1 MSRERDSGGRR
12 SRRGS
17 IIAVKEKLDGVNVD
31 LTSLFCHHGA
41 NVYILTYENN
51 GVRRHTF
58 IDAGD
63 SRYQN
68 RILSVLA
75 ENDVEPA
82 NIERIIITHGHPD
95 HYGLAYLLAKE
106 SKAKVT
112 VQSSFR
118 SLVDGEIGQ
127 RERRW
132 SGSLDPSRLKD
143 CDMEYLRESDTS
155 KVVNIGGVGFVRLT
169 DPIEIGQGGRL
180 EIIGCPESM
189 VTHSPDQIVVLYS
202 SRDDP
207 HPHEQ
212 TKGGFRPTDDIIFS
226 GDLWL
231 MRGPMFYHSIT
242 DVSWYWRRSLYRMKA
257 LMSGGGMARRDP
269 RNQDPKAKEAL
280 KKGFRLIRVKP
291 GHGPEFLGTRI
302 LPTGLLAERD
312 ILVELGYPLDAD
324 KSILRS
330 AELAPKVLTRREQA
344 YTDFVRELILWLELG
359 YTLDEMAELLV
370 RIYTEQSGGG
380 PLVKEDRKERRGLLK
395 ATLAKLKDDEAQPDW
410 VRQLAGVSQSKLKSI
425 S

>member
-1 MSRERDSGGRR
+1 MSRERDSGGRK
-12 SRRGS
+12 SHRGS

-31 LTSLFCHHGA
+31 LTSLFCHYGA

-68 RILSVLA
+68 LILSVLA
-75 ENDVEPA
+75 ENDIEPA

-95 HYGLAYLLAKE
+95 HYGLTYLLAKE
-106 SKAKVT
+106 SKAKVA

-118 SLVDGEIGQ
+118 SLVESETGP
-127 RERRW
+127 REQRW
-132 SGSLDPSRLKD
+132 SGSLGPSRLKD
-143 CDMEYLRESDTS
+143 CDMEYLCESETS

-189 VTHSPDQIVVLYS
+189 ETHSPDQIVVLYS

-212 TKGGFRPTDDIIFS
+212 TKGGFRPTDDILFS

-280 KKGFRLIRVKP
+280 KKGFCIIRVKP

-302 LPTGLLAERD
+302 LPIGLMAERD
-312 ILVELGYPLDAD
+312 ILVELGYPLGTD

-330 AELAPKVLTRREQA
+330 AELAPKVSARREQA
-344 YTDFVRELILWLELG
+344 YTNFVKELVLWLELG
-359 YTLDEMAELLV
+359 YTLGEMAELLV

-395 ATLAKLKDDEAQPDW
+395 ATLARLKDDEEQPDW
-410 VRQLAGVSQSKLKSI
+410 VRQLAVVSQSEMKSI
-425 S
+425 

>member
-1 MSRERDSGGRR
+1 MGQ
-12 SRRGS
+12 SRRGLVM
-17 IIAVKEKLDGVNVD
+17 AVKETLAGVNVD
-31 LTSLFCHHGA
+31 LTSLFCRHGA
-41 NVYILTYENN
+41 NVYILTYQKN
-51 GVRRHTF
+51 GARRHTF

-68 RILSVLA
+68 RILPMLA
-75 ENDVEPA
+75 ENGVEPA

-112 VQSSFR
+112 VQSSFW
-118 SLVDGEIGQ
+118 SLVDGQIGP
-127 RERRW
+127 RDRRW

-143 CDMEYLRESDTS
+143 CDMEYLRESDDS
-155 KVVNIGGVGFVRLT
+155 EVVSIGGVGFVRLT

-180 EIIGCPESM
+180 EIIGCPETM

-212 TKGGFRPTDDIIFS
+212 TKGSFRPTDDILFS

-242 DVSWYWRRSLYRMKA
+242 DVFWYWMRSSYRIKA
-257 LMSGGGMARRDP
+257 LMSGGGMAWPDP

-302 LPTGLLAERD
+302 LPIGLLAERD
-312 ILVELGYPLDAD
+312 ILVELGYPLDTG
-324 KSILRS
+324 KSILSS
-330 AELAPKVLTRREQA
+330 ADLAPKVLARRERA
-344 YTDFVRELILWLELG
+344 YADFVRELILWLELG
-359 YTLDEMAELLV
+359 YTLDEMAELLG
-370 RIYTEQSGGG
+370 RIYMEQSGGG
-380 PLVKEDRKERRGLLK
+380 PLVKEDREERRGLLK
-395 ATLAKLKDDEAQPDW
+395 ATLAKLKDDETQPDW

-425 S
+425 

>member
-1 MSRERDSGGRR
+1 MSRERDSGKRR
-12 SRRGS
+12 SRRS
-17 IIAVKEKLDGVNVD
+17 PVIAVKEKLNGVNVD
-31 LTSLFCHHGA
+31 LTSLFCRHGA
-41 NVYILTYENN
+41 NVYILAYESN
-51 GVRRHTF
+51 GMRRHTF

-68 RILSVLA
+68 QILSVLS

-112 VQSSFR
+112 VQASFR
-118 SLVDGEIGQ
+118 SLVDGEIGK
-127 RERRW
+127 RERRR
-132 SGSLDPSRLKD
+132 SGGLDPSWLKD
-143 CDMEYLRESDTS
+143 CDIEYLRESDTS

-180 EIIGCPESM
+180 EIIGCPENM

-202 SRDDP
+202 PRDDS

-212 TKGGFRPTDDIIFS
+212 TKGDFRPTDDIIFS

-231 MRGPMFYHSIT
+231 MRGPMFYHSLT
-242 DVSWYWRRSLYRMKA
+242 DVSWYWRRSLYRIKA
-257 LMSGGGMARRDP
+257 LMSSGGMARRDP
-269 RNQDPKAKEAL
+269 RNQDPRAKEAL

-302 LPTGLLAERD
+302 LPIGLLAERD
-312 ILVELGYPLDAD
+312 ILVKLGYPLDTD

-330 AELAPKVLTRREQA
+330 VELAPKVIARREQA
-344 YTDFVRELILWLELG
+344 YTDFVRELILWLKLG

-370 RIYTEQSGGG
+370 RIYTEQNGGG

-410 VRQLAGVSQSKLKSI
+410 VRQLAGVSQSRLKSI

>member
-1 MSRERDSGGRR
+1 MSRERDSRGRK
-12 SRRGS
+12 SPSDS
-17 IIAVKEKLDGVNVD
+17 IIVVKEKLNGVNAD

-63 SRYQN
+63 SQYQN
-68 RILSVLA
+68 RILSVLT
-75 ENDVEPA
+75 ENDINPA
-82 NIERIIITHGHPD
+82 SIERIIITHGHPD
-95 HYGLAYLLAKE
+95 HYGLAYLLARE
-106 SKAKVT
+106 SKAKVM

-118 SLVDGEIGQ
+118 SLVEGEIGQ

-132 SGSLDPSRLKD
+132 SGRRDPSRLKD
-143 CDMEYLRESDTS
+143 CDIDYLGESDTS

-169 DPIEIGQGGRL
+169 DPIEIGQRGRL
-180 EIIGCPESM
+180 EIIGCPENM

-242 DVSWYWRRSLYRMKA
+242 DV
-257 LMSGGGMARRDP
+257 
-269 RNQDPKAKEAL
+269 
-280 KKGFRLIRVKP
+280 
-291 GHGPEFLGTRI
+291 
-302 LPTGLLAERD
+302 
-312 ILVELGYPLDAD
+312 
-324 KSILRS
+324 
-330 AELAPKVLTRREQA
+330 
-344 YTDFVRELILWLELG
+344 
-359 YTLDEMAELLV
+359 
-370 RIYTEQSGGG
+370 
-380 PLVKEDRKERRGLLK
+380 
-395 ATLAKLKDDEAQPDW
+395 
-410 VRQLAGVSQSKLKSI
+410 
-425 S
+425 

>member
-1 MSRERDSGGRR
+1 MSNERDLGGRK
-12 SRRGS
+12 SRRGLV
-17 IIAVKEKLDGVNVD
+17 IAVKEKLDGVNVD
-31 LTSLFCHHGA
+31 LTSLFCRHGA
-41 NVYILTYENN
+41 NVYILTYQKN
-51 GVRRHTF
+51 GARRHTF

-68 RILSVLA
+68 RILPMLA
-75 ENDVEPA
+75 ENGVEPA

-112 VQSSFR
+112 VQSSFA
-118 SLVDGEIGQ
+118 SCVDGETGQ

-143 CDMEYLRESDTS
+143 CDIEYLRESDTS

-212 TKGGFRPTDDIIFS
+212 TKGDFRPTDDIIFS

-242 DVSWYWRRSLYRMKA
+242 DVSWYWRRSLYRIKA
-257 LMSGGGMARRDP
+257 LMSGGGKARRDP
-269 RNQDPKAKEAL
+269 RNQDSKAKEAL

-302 LPTGLLAERD
+302 LPIGLLAERD
-312 ILVELGYPLDAD
+312 ILVKLGYPLDTD

-330 AELAPKVLTRREQA
+330 AELAPKVRARREQA
-344 YTDFVRELILWLELG
+344 YTDFVRELILWIELG
-359 YTLDEMAELLV
+359 YTLDEMVELLV

-395 ATLAKLKDDEAQPDW
+395 GTLARLKDDEAQPDW
-410 VRQLAGVSQSKLKSI
+410 VRQLAVVSQSKLKSI

>member
-1 MSRERDSGGRR
+1 MSRERDSGGRK

-31 LTSLFCHHGA
+31 LTSLFCRHGA

-106 SKAKVT
+106 SKAKVV

-118 SLVDGEIGQ
+118 SLVESEIGQ
-127 RERRW
+127 RVQRR
-132 SGSLDPSRLKD
+132 SGGLDPSRLKD
-143 CDMEYLRESDTS
+143 CDIQYLRESDTS

-180 EIIGCPESM
+180 EIIGCPENM

-212 TKGGFRPTDDIIFS
+212 TKGDFRPTDDIIFS

-242 DVSWYWRRSLYRMKA
+242 DVFWYWRRSLYRIKA

-269 RNQDPKAKEAL
+269 RNQDPKAKGAL

-291 GHGPEFLGTRI
+291 GHGREF
-302 LPTGLLAERD
+302 
-312 ILVELGYPLDAD
+312 
-324 KSILRS
+324 
-330 AELAPKVLTRREQA
+330 
-344 YTDFVRELILWLELG
+344 
-359 YTLDEMAELLV
+359 
-370 RIYTEQSGGG
+370 
-380 PLVKEDRKERRGLLK
+380 
-395 ATLAKLKDDEAQPDW
+395 
-410 VRQLAGVSQSKLKSI
+410 
-425 S
+425 

>member
-1 MSRERDSGGRR
+1 MSRERDSGQRKPC
-12 SRRGS
+12 RGPV
-17 IIAVKEKLDGVNVD
+17 IAVKEKLDGVNVD
-31 LTSLFCHHGA
+31 LTSLFCRHGA

-75 ENDVEPA
+75 ENDIEPA

-106 SKAKVT
+106 SKAKVA

-118 SLVDGEIGQ
+118 SLVESETGQGEQ
-127 RERRW
+127 RW
-132 SGSLDPSRLKD
+132 SGSLGPSRLKD

-180 EIIGCPESM
+180 EIIGCPENM

-202 SRDDP
+202 PRDDP

-212 TKGGFRPTDDIIFS
+212 TKGDFRPTDDIIFS

-231 MRGPMFYHSIT
+231 MRGPMFYHSLT
-242 DVSWYWRRSLYRMKA
+242 DVSWYWRRSLYRIKA

-302 LPTGLLAERD
+302 LPIGLLAERD
-312 ILVELGYPLDAD
+312 ILVELGYPLDTD
-324 KSILRS
+324 KSILGS
-330 AELAPKVLTRREQA
+330 AELAPKVRARREQA
-344 YTDFVRELILWLELG
+344 YTDFVRELIFWLELG

-380 PLVKEDRKERRGLLK
+380 PLVKEDRKERRGLLE

-410 VRQLAGVSQSKLKSI
+410 IRQLAGVSQSKLKSI

>member
-1 MSRERDSGGRR
+1 MTMERDSGGWN
-12 SRRGS
+12 SQSGS
-17 IIAVKEKLDGVNVD
+17 MMVVKENLDGVKVH
-31 LTSLFCHHGA
+31 LTSLFCQHGA
-41 NVYILTYENN
+41 NVYILTYEND

-63 SRYQN
+63 SRYHN

-106 SKAKVT
+106 SKAKV
-112 VQSSFR
+112 VARSPFK
-118 SLVDGEIGQ
+118 SLVEGDIWQ

-132 SGSLDPSRLKD
+132 SGSLDSSRLKD
-143 CDMEYLRESDTS
+143 CDMEYLRESETS
-155 KVVNIGGVGFVRLT
+155 KMVNIGGVGFVRLVE
-169 DPIEIGQGGRL
+169 PIKIGQGGRL

-189 VTHSPDQIVVLYS
+189 VTHSLDQIVVLYS
-202 SRDDP
+202 PRDDS

-212 TKGGFRPTDDIIFS
+212 TKGGCRPTDDIIFS

-231 MRGPMFYHSIT
+231 MRGPMFYHHVT
-242 DVSWYWRRSLYRMKA
+242 DASWYWRRGLNRMEA
-257 LMSGGGMARRDP
+257 LMRGRGMAWRDP
-269 RNQDPKAKEAL
+269 RNQDRKAKEAL
-280 KKGFRLIRVKP
+280 KRGFCLIRVKP

-302 LPTGLLAERD
+302 IPTGLLADRD
-312 ILVELGYPLDAD
+312 ILVELGYPMDTD

-330 AELAPKVLTRREQA
+330 TELAPKVPARREQA
-344 YTDFVRELILWLELG
+344 YADFVKELVLWLELG

-395 ATLAKLKDDEAQPDW
+395 ATLVRLEGDEEQPDW
-410 VRQLAGVSQSKLKSI
+410 VRQLAVVSQSKLKSI

>member
-1 MSRERDSGGRR
+1 MSRERDSGERKP
-12 SRRGS
+12 RRGP

-31 LTSLFCHHGA
+31 LTSLFCRHGA

-63 SRYQN
+63 LRYQN
-68 RILSVLA
+68 RILPVLA

-112 VQSSFR
+112 VQASFR

-127 RERRW
+127 RERRRP
-132 SGSLDPSRLKD
+132 GGLDPSRLKD

-155 KVVNIGGVGFVRLT
+155 EMVNIGGVSFVRLT

-189 VTHSPDQIVVLYS
+189 MTHSLDQIVVLYS
-202 SRDDP
+202 SINDP

-212 TKGGFRPTDDIIFS
+212 TKGDFRPTDDIIFS

-231 MRGPMFYHSIT
+231 MRGPMFYHNIT
-242 DVSWYWRRSLYRMKA
+242 DVSWYWRRILYRIKA

-269 RNQDPKAKEAL
+269 RKQDPKAKESL

-302 LPTGLLAERD
+302 LPIGLLAERD
-312 ILVELGYPLDAD
+312 ILVELGYPLDTD

-330 AELAPKVLTRREQA
+330 AELAPKVLARREQA
-344 YTDFVRELILWLELG
+344 YTDFLGELSFWLELG

>member
-1 MSRERDSGGRR
+1 MSRESKSNGRK
-12 SRRGS
+12 SHRG
-17 IIAVKEKLDGVNVD
+17 IIAVKEKLDGVNAN

-41 NVYILTYENN
+41 NVYILTYESSA
-51 GVRRHTF
+51 GKRHTF

-63 SRYQN
+63 LWYKN

-75 ENDVEPA
+75 ENDIKPA

-106 SKAKVT
+106 SKAKV
-112 VQSSFR
+112 VFQSSFE
-118 SLVDGEIGQ
+118 SLVEGKIGQ
-127 RERRW
+127 MKRRW
-132 SGSLDPSRLKD
+132 SGRRDPSRLKD
-143 CDMEYLRESDTS
+143 YDIEYLSESDTS
-155 KVVNIGGVGFVRLT
+155 KVVNIGGVGFMRLT

-207 HPHEQ
+207 YPHEQ
-212 TKGGFRPTDDIIFS
+212 TKGGLRPTDDIIFS

-231 MRGPMFYHSIT
+231 MRGPMFYHSMT

-257 LMSGGGMARRDP
+257 LISGQGMARRDP

-302 LPTGLLAERD
+302 IPIGLLAERD
-312 ILVELGYPLDAD
+312 ILVELGYPLDTN
-324 KSILRS
+324 KSILKS
-330 AELAPKVLTRREQA
+330 VELAPKVSARREQA
-344 YTDFVRELILWLELG
+344 YTDFVKELAIWLEIG
-359 YTLDEMAELLV
+359 YTLDEMTELLV
-370 RIYTEQSGGG
+370 RIYMEQSGGG
-380 PLVKEDRKERRGLLK
+380 PLVKEDRKERRGVLK
-395 ATLAKLKDDEAQPDW
+395 VTLAKLKDDDAQPDW
-410 VRQLAGVSQSKLKSI
+410 IRQLAGVSQCKLQNI

>member
-1 MSRERDSGGRR
+1 MSGERDSGGRR
-12 SRRGS
+12 SHRGS

-68 RILSVLA
+68 LILSVLA

-106 SKAKVT
+106 SKAKIA

-118 SLVDGEIGQ
+118 SLVESETGQ
-127 RERRW
+127 RKRRW
-132 SGSLDPSRLKD
+132 SGSLGPSRLKD
-143 CDMEYLRESDTS
+143 CDIEYLRESDTS

-180 EIIGCPESM
+180 EILGCPESM
-189 VTHSPDQIVVLYS
+189 VTHSHDQIVVLYS

-212 TKGGFRPTDDIIFS
+212 TEGGFRPTDDILFS

-231 MRGPMFYHSIT
+231 MRGPIFYHSIT
-242 DVSWYWRRSLYRMKA
+242 DMSWYWRHILYRIKA
-257 LMSGGGMARRDP
+257 LMSAGDMAQRDP
-269 RNQDPKAKEAL
+269 RNQDPKAKLAL
-280 KKGFRLIRVKP
+280 KTGFRLIRVKP

-302 LPTGLLAERD
+302 LPIGLLAERD
-312 ILVELGYPLDAD
+312 ILVELGYPLDTD

-330 AELAPKVLTRREQA
+330 AELAPKVLARREQA
-344 YTDFVRELILWLELG
+344 YSDFVRELILWLELG

-410 VRQLAGVSQSKLKSI
+410 VRQLARASQSKLHSI

>member
-1 MSRERDSGGRR
+1 
-12 SRRGS
+12 
-17 IIAVKEKLDGVNVD
+17 
-31 LTSLFCHHGA
+31 
-41 NVYILTYENN
+41 LTYEDN

-106 SKAKVT
+106 SKAKVM

-118 SLVDGEIGQ
+118 SLVDGEINQ

-143 CDMEYLRESDTS
+143 CDLEYLRESDAS

-180 EIIGCPESM
+180 ELIGCPESRM
-189 VTHSPDQIVVLYS
+189 THSPDQILVLYS

-207 HPHEQ
+207 HPHKQ
-212 TKGGFRPTDDIIFS
+212 TKGSFRPTDDILFS

-231 MRGPMFYHSIT
+231 MRGPMFYRSIT
-242 DVSWYWRRSLYRMKA
+242 DVSWYWRRSLRRIKA
-257 LMSGGGMARRDP
+257 LIFGGGKTRRDP
-269 RNQDPKAKEAL
+269 RNQDPQVKEAL

-302 LPTGLLAERD
+302 LPNSLLAERD
-312 ILVELGYPLDAD
+312 ILVKLGYPVDTD

-330 AELAPKVLTRREQA
+330 AEIAPKVLDRREQA

-370 RIYTEQSGGG
+370 RIYTEQNGGG
-380 PLVKEDRKERRGLLK
+380 HLVKEDRKERRVLLK
-395 ATLAKLKDDEAQPDW
+395 ATLVKLKDDEAQPDW